1 MKRFMRATIIAIV
14 AVFVATGAFG
24 VTARADITVMDNDK
38 TLDVDCAKDP
48 NVSLMGNHL
57 TLTTKGVCNR
67 ILVTGNE
74 ATVTG
79 SAGAVSVTGNHNTVN
94 LDAADDISVTG
105 NDNTVSVHK
114 AIKAKAPRIS
124 NPGSRNKI
132 TRGK

>member
-1 MKRFMRATIIAIV
+1 MKRFSCATIIAIV
-14 AVFVATGAFG
+14 AIAVFSVA
-24 VTARADITVMDNDK
+24 ARADITVMDNDK

-67 ILVTGNE
+67 ILVTGND

-79 SAGAVSVTGNHNTVN
+79 SAGAVSITGNHNTVN
-94 LDAADDISVTG
+94 LDAADDVSVTG

-114 AIKAKAPRIS
+114 AVKAKSPRIS
-124 NPGSRNKI
+124 NPGNRNKI

>member
-1 MKRFMRATIIAIV
+1 MKRFSCATIIAIV
-14 AVFVATGAFG
+14 AIAVFSVA
-24 VTARADITVMDNDK
+24 ARADITVMDNDK

-67 ILVTGNE
+67 ILVTGND
-74 ATVTG
+74 
-79 SAGAVSVTGNHNTVN
+79 NTVN
-94 LDAADDISVTG
+94 LDAADDVSVTG

-114 AIKAKAPRIS
+114 AVKAKSPRIS
-124 NPGSRNKI
+124 NPGNRNKI